1 MWSETVSLW
10 PWLQDRGI
18 VKPAKLW
25 IYPVVSVRTL
35 LLCGNTRALTS
46 LSLWDTTF
54 CTVPCAGSRRTH
66 PWASQCCVEEKDQ
79 LAGGATVAD
88 TFDFLPDT
96 RGTGTR
102 RFWQAGAVGWRNTEA
117 TGSGRARA
125 GCAGEGRSGPCCA
138 VRNAGLAWKCR
149 RQSKYH
155 YKTWAEGRFPMC
167 SGMWTNWLIRTQVQK
182 WERRTESDDK
192 TENSHVLQVLW
203 NRHQAM
209 EPDSRC
215 SAYPGQSKASCAIST
230 GIVLRSYLEK
240 EASWTSWG
248 FCFSIISTQSATLA
262 FKSFWPS
269 RVKAE
274 ERCITPHLL
283 VVFSS
288 QGKITVSAVRKIPD
302 CWSQT

>member
-25 IYPVVSVRTL
+25 IYLVVSVRTL

-79 LAGGATVAD
+79 LAGGATIAD

-96 RGTGTR
+96 HGTGTR

-125 GCAGEGRSGPCCA
+125 ECAGEGRSGAALHREERGPR
-138 VRNAGLAWKCR
+138 VDVQVSEQTSLQNLGR
-149 RQSKYH
+149 RKV
-155 YKTWAEGRFPMC
+155 P
-167 SGMWTNWLIRTQVQK
+167 
-182 WERRTESDDK
+182 D
-192 TENSHVLQVLW
+192 VLW
-203 NRHQAM
+203 HVNKL
-209 EPDSRC
+209 
-215 SAYPGQSKASCAIST
+215 AY
-230 GIVLRSYLEK
+230 
-240 EASWTSWG
+240 
-248 FCFSIISTQSATLA
+248 
-262 FKSFWPS
+262 
-269 RVKAE
+269 
-274 ERCITPHLL
+274 
-283 VVFSS
+283 
-288 QGKITVSAVRKIPD
+288 
-302 CWSQT
+302 